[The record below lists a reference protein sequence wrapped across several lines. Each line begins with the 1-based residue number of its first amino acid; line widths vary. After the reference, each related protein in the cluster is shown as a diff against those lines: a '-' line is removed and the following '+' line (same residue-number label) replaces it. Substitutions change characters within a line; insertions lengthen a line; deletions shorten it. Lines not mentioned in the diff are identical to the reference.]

1 MKDFFY
7 NLITNLKVNSLQNN
21 FAFFACLIFGILIF
35 FVLGMVV
42 QKIISRAN
50 YAGNIKKTRKDAIKR
65 SRAVIN
71 GQMVEQVAPFLPEFP
86 CNPADVRFIGKPVDF
101 IGFKGMSDG
110 NEIEEV
116 LLIEIKTGSSQL
128 SSREKEI
135 KKAIQEG
142 RFKYVEYRMF

>member
-1 MKDFFY
+1 
-7 NLITNLKVNSLQNN
+7 
-21 FAFFACLIFGILIF
+21 
-35 FVLGMVV
+35 MVV